1 MEKLAAYIRL
11 ARPHQ
16 YVKNGFVWIP
26 IFFGYKLNDSQAILR
41 TFWAFI
47 AFCFVAS
54 VVYVLN
60 DLKDIEEDRHHP
72 IKKSRPLASG
82 TLGQSEAIWFL
93 IALSIIS
100 ISISAI
106 FLNKSVITVLT
117 AYFLLNFAY
126 SFKLKH
132 ISIVD
137 VICISTGF
145 VLRIF
150 AGGLAADVWISP
162 WLVLMVFLL
171 ALFLAFAKR
180 RDDLTLLSFGHN
192 PRRSLDGY
200 NLDFVNLTMVA
211 MASVIIV
218 SYILYTVSPEVVYK
232 HGTDKLYLTTL
243 WVIVG
248 LLRYMQ
254 ITFVEEKS
262 GSPTLIALKDVLIQM
277 VIVLWFLHF
286 YLLLYVFH

>member
-180 RDDLTLLSFGHN
+180 RDDLILLSFDHN
-192 PRRSLDGY
+192 PRRNLDGY

>member
-180 RDDLTLLSFGHN
+180 RDDLTLLSFDHN